1 MKTLMPFRFGCTRYG
16 FVRVHTGHAGSSRT
30 GSEHAASDRAA
41 SGHAAS
47 DRAASGH
54 AASGRAASGHAIP
67 VRAGFTAALAA
78 LAAVV
83 LILFAPMVSA
93 ADAPGM
99 HGVWLT
105 TDYPTRTARPG
116 DTANLKLKLQNYNS
130 APEVL
135 ELRVGGLPAGW
146 KAVILGA
153 GSPVAS
159 AMPGINENVA
169 LQLRVDVPN
178 DAKAGSYRL
187 LLSAGGNSQRAD
199 LPVAIVIGQELP
211 AKLQLRAKL
220 PSLRG
225 TPKSSFEYQFT
236 AQNESDKD
244 LIVRFGADAPPGFQA
259 TFSEGYGSQEI
270 SSIPIEAGQ
279 SKDMKAKIQPPEN
292 TPANDYPVRINAN
305 AEGTEAGAEVT
316 LQVTGQPTLRLS
328 GPEGRLSGEAQAGSE
343 TQFLLTLAN
352 EGSAPASNVELTANA
367 PAQWKVEF
375 NPKLMPQIA
384 PGQKIEIS
392 ALVTPS
398 SKAVSGDYM
407 ATLRASG
414 NGAST
419 SAEFRVTVTT
429 STLWG
434 ILGILIIAIAL
445 MVAVGA
451 VSRFGRR

>member
-30 GSEHAASDRAA
+30 GSE
-41 SGHAAS
+41 HAAS

-279 SKDMKAKIQPPEN
+279 SKNRILQERHERPFGNVVAKLDDRQ
-292 TPANDYPVRINAN
+292 
-305 AEGTEAGAEVT
+305 
-316 LQVTGQPTLRLS
+316 
-328 GPEGRLSGEAQAGSE
+328 
-343 TQFLLTLAN
+343 
-352 EGSAPASNVELTANA
+352 
-367 PAQWKVEF
+367 
-375 NPKLMPQIA
+375 
-384 PGQKIEIS
+384 
-392 ALVTPS
+392 
-398 SKAVSGDYM
+398 
-407 ATLRASG
+407 
-414 NGAST
+414 
-419 SAEFRVTVTT
+419 
-429 STLWG
+429 
-434 ILGILIIAIAL
+434 
-445 MVAVGA
+445 
-451 VSRFGRR
+451 SRFDRVQGVMIAHLAGDQGARSACEDIPDK